1 MKEERV
7 KNLNVGLLGI
17 SFLFV
22 MTGFLTMSNIQPI
35 VLDSARNET
44 SDGFVPG
51 FNGDGF
57 ISFAIVYIVF
67 TFANLIAPAFVSIMG
82 PRLTMI
88 GIVLKLYYD
97 NEASWMLEIVNFP
110 FSWRI
115 KFCWIYCTITLSK

>member
-1 MKEERV
+1 MKEETV

-57 ISFAIVYIVF
+57 VSFAIVYIVF

-88 GIVLKLYYD
+88 GMELD
-97 NEASWMLEIVNFP
+97 FNNEAFSMLQIIE
-110 FSWRI
+110 
-115 KFCWIYCTITLSK
+115 T

>member
-1 MKEERV
+1 MKEETV

-67 TFANLIAPAFVSIMG
+67 TFANLVAPAFVSVIG

-88 GIVLKLYYD
+88 GIKHHELNNSKIKVKFLHQ
-97 NEASWMLEIVNFP
+97 LED
-110 FSWRI
+110 
-115 KFCWIYCTITLSK
+115 